1 MSERCTNRLHGT
13 YKEITSRME
22 EIHCIYLI
30 NVLRI
35 SLTYFLLLQTKEK
48 LLVLTDGL
56 VLKFLL
62 IDLSTVDDL
71 HGSLKNKPLS

>member
-1 MSERCTNRLHGT
+1 
-13 YKEITSRME
+13 ME

-71 HGSLKNKPLS
+71 HGSLKNKPLR